1 MSDQNAYALVALVVI
16 VLAVMVVVRLLR
28 GAATLATTKRCPHC
42 AERVKIDANVCKHCG
57 RDVAGA

>member
-1 MSDQNAYALVALVVI
+1 VEVAVLLFALLLFL
-16 VLAVMVVVRLLR
+16 LAVLIVARIIR
-28 GAATLATTKRCPHC
+28 GAIHFASTKRCPHC